1 MKRSKQKS
9 IQTFLTSY
17 LIAFSLILL
26 ALMTV
31 VMCRMQYASSRD
43 ETIQTLLRTAVSA
56 ADSVD
61 QHLNQ
66 MNQNMQ
72 VGGNPMMN
80 NQSNPQT
87 STVNPTMNNQMN
99 HTTPQM
105 NNTTPQMNN
114 NQGGNINQT
123 GNIPGSQN
131 NQYGGPNN

>member
-66 MNQNMQ
+66 MNQVSLNAISSRDLKDAFEQ
-72 VGGNPMMN
+72 YFSEGLSAYERNRQN
-80 NQSNPQT
+80 LHLANAL
-87 STVNPTMNNQMN
+87 
-99 HTTPQM
+99 TTAKGFDFSIRQL
-105 NNTTPQMNN
+105 NVFTLD
-114 NQGGNINQT
+114 G
-123 GNIPGSQN
+123 
-131 NQYGGPNN
+131 